1 MAFSK
6 VIAFFVLFEFHE
18 IMFGGKM
25 QHAGILYLT
34 QIHKTK
40 ILKEIIVFCAKNVD
54 FPPILRINV
63 FKILHTNL

>member
-1 MAFSK
+1 MAFSE

-40 ILKEIIVFCAKNVD
+40 ILKEIIFFMQKMLI
-54 FPPILRINV
+54 FHQ
-63 FKILHTNL
+63 F